1 MRGQILKVFNGVEF
15 YKTVDILFKPKN
27 RRVVVLDPETDH
39 LLIDCS
45 LDFYEAEKE
54 RAELLRQ
61 KRVNFNYRV
70 A

>member
-45 LDFYEAEKE
+45 LEFYEAEKE
-54 RAELLRQ
+54 KGRIVET
-61 KRVNFNYRV
+61 KKS
-70 A
+70 